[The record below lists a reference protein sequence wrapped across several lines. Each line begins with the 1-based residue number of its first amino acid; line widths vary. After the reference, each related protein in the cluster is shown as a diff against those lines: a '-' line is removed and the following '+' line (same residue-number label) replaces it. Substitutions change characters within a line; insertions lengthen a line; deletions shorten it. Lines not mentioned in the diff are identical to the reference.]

1 MKIIIKA
8 TNLEVTPSIRDYAEK
23 KIESLGKFLG
33 PNREN
38 VLAAIELGITNNHH
52 KSGDIFRA
60 EVHLSDVATGEQFY
74 AEAEKD
80 DLYAA
85 IDEMK
90 DRAERECLTLKKK
103 KLSLIKRGAGR
114 LKKMLRSRG

>member
-1 MKIIIKA
+1 MKITIKA
-8 TNLEVTPSIRDYAEK
+8 TNLELTPSIRDYAEK
-23 KIESLGKFLG
+23 KVESLEKFLH
-33 PNREN
+33 PNEEN
-38 VLAAIELGITNNHH
+38 VLAAIELGLTNNHH

-60 EVHLSDVATGEQFY
+60 ELQLSDVATGEKFY
-74 AEAEKD
+74 AEAERD

-90 DRAERECLTLKKK
+90 DKAERECLSWKKK

-114 LKKMLRSRG
+114 LKNMLRS